1 MAWCDGGE
9 FRPRHLEFLE
19 AAAFRG
25 ARWWTIADLLASDE
39 PVLPTR
45 LREFLPAIVNGEL
58 PAEPIDISPVPL
70 D

>member
-1 MAWCDGGE
+1 VITCGE
-9 FRPRHLEFLE
+9 CQLRFSAESVRVDARHSRPRHV
-19 AAAFRG
+19 
-25 ARWWTIADLLASDE
+25 E

-45 LREFLPAIVNGEL
+45 LREFLPPIVRGEL